1 MKQHDLPILVAE
13 FSGIRYWIWSS
24 IFKPGGLL
32 FPSAAILLLSIYVII
47 FDEIVVRYIYWLLFD
62 IFDTSRA
69 GFQAVCGIHLGFL
82 VHLFNGLLTF
92 GSGFFIMYKLY
103 VKFKNTPK
111 QLFWCSNHFESM
123 NMFDYETYV
132 SGYFNYDN
140 LRISGKK
147 LISNDR
153 FWLRLKDNGI
163 INELSLKKMMDLD
176 KKYHYENSL

>member
-24 IFKPGGLL
+24 IFKPGRLL
-32 FPSAAILLLSIYVII
+32 FPYAAILLFLSYVIV
-47 FDEIVVRYIYWLLFD
+47 FEKVLGFIYWLLFD
-62 IFDTSRA
+62 IFDVSRA
-69 GFQAVCGIHLGFL
+69 GFQAVFGIYLGFL
-82 VHLFNGLLTF
+82 VHLVNGLLAF
-92 GSGFFIMYKLY
+92 GSGGFIMYKIY

-111 QLFWCSNHFESM
+111 QLFWCNNHFESM
-123 NMFDYETYV
+123 NMFNNTTHI

-176 KKYHYENSL
+176 KKYHYKNAL